1 MKTIP
6 TLIVGIMLF
15 SAAQAAPT
23 LPKLVAIESDAEYNT
38 LKWVNQYYKNPQPDV
53 LVKRV
58 YVMSRMGYFE
68 QEGQTAQAVGFFATI
83 FAQNPTRVDA
93 WFTEFRA
100 LPAAH
105 QRLLAAAAWKA
116 NLPRGANR
124 VQTAPGASDAAV
136 ADLLSQKPAPLGETA
151 VLSVASMNFEWGA
164 FLASGNERHVINILT
179 AVGSQTPGLTESARL
194 SLAIRAGQDDRVM
207 DICRAQLD
215 SQPTEVKD
223 FLRAALKDA
232 KVGKPTI

>member
-1 MKTIP
+1 MKSIP
-6 TLIVGIMLF
+6 TLVVGLLLL

-38 LKWVNQYYKNPQPDV
+38 LTWVNGYYKNPQPDV

-83 FAQNPTRVDA
+83 FAQNPARVDA
-93 WFTEFRA
+93 WFAEFRA

-116 NLPRGANR
+116 GLPRGENR
-124 VQTAPGASDAAV
+124 VKSAPGASETAV
-136 ADLLSQKPAPLGETA
+136 ADLLSQKPVSLGETA

-164 FLASGNERHVINILT
+164 FLASGNERHVVNILA
-179 AVGSQTPGLTESARL
+179 AVGSQTPDLTASARI
-194 SLAIRAGQDDRVM
+194 SLAMRAAQDSRVM
-207 DICRAQLD
+207 DICRTQLN
-215 SQPTEVKD
+215 SQPAAVQD
-223 FLRAALKDA
+223 FLRAALKDSKA
-232 KVGKPTI
+232 GKPNI

>member
-1 MKTIP
+1 MKSIP
-6 TLIVGIMLF
+6 TLVVGLLLL

-38 LKWVNQYYKNPQPDV
+38 LTWVNGYYKNPQPDV

-83 FAQNPTRVDA
+83 FAQNPARVDA
-93 WFTEFRA
+93 WFAEFRA

-116 NLPRGANR
+116 GLPRGENR
-124 VQTAPGASDAAV
+124 VKSAPGAS
-136 ADLLSQKPAPLGETA
+136 ETA

-164 FLASGNERHVINILT
+164 FLASGNERHVVNILA
-179 AVGSQTPGLTESARL
+179 AVGSQTPDLTASARI
-194 SLAIRAGQDDRVM
+194 SLAMRAAQDSRVM
-207 DICRAQLD
+207 DICRTQLN
-215 SQPTEVKD
+215 SQPAAVQD
-223 FLRAALKDA
+223 FLRAALKDSKA
-232 KVGKPTI
+232 GKPNI